1 MPRKHVGVAIFSLK
15 ISWNL
20 TTYDVISPYY
30 GNQNIVPMHWRPAI
44 CLNLLYF
51 HVTYQALNYLDNLA
65 LKLLYM
71 CNNNFNLRNIMGD
84 EILLNFGAKFQHWF
98 EIFHVKLQN
107 CRGNLPYITVPR
119 WRRSFKMLWIK
130 MSQALKDALENL
142 NTWKS
147 TSRRIQTGILSKN
160 SQLKAKFKL

>member
-1 MPRKHVGVAIFSLK
+1 MI
-15 ISWNL
+15 
-20 TTYDVISPYY
+20 
-30 GNQNIVPMHWRPAI
+30 
-44 CLNLLYF
+44 LYPLIMVTKTWFRCTGDQQLAWTFFF
-51 HVTYQALNYLDNLA
+51 HVTYQALNYLDKLA

-84 EILLNFGAKFQHWF
+84 EILLNFGAKFQCWF
-98 EIFHVKLQN
+98 EILHVKLQN
-107 CRGNLPYITVPR
+107 CRDNLPYNTVPR
-119 WRRSFKMLWIK
+119 WRQSFKMLWIK

-147 TSRRIQTGILSKN
+147 TSRRIQTDILSKN

>member
-1 MPRKHVGVAIFSLK
+1 M
-15 ISWNL
+15 
-20 TTYDVISPYY
+20 
-30 GNQNIVPMHWRPAI
+30 M
-44 CLNLLYF
+44 LYPLIMATKTLFRCTGDQQLAWTFFFF

-119 WRRSFKMLWIK
+119 WRRSLKMLWIK

-147 TSRRIQTGILSKN
+147 TSRRIQTDILSKN
-160 SQLKAKFKL
+160 SQLKAEFKL

>member
-1 MPRKHVGVAIFSLK
+1 MLSKWHCSSRFEWSPLSILPKFSVIPPFWVL
-15 ISWNL
+15 S
-20 TTYDVISPYY
+20 YDWSS
-30 GNQNIVPMHWRPAI
+30 QNP
-44 CLNLLYF
+44 
-51 HVTYQALNYLDNLA
+51 NYLDNLA

-84 EILLNFGAKFQHWF
+84 EILLNFGAKFQCWF
-98 EIFHVKLQN
+98 EILHVKLQN
-107 CRGNLPYITVPR
+107 CRDNLPYNTVPR

-147 TSRRIQTGILSKN
+147 TSRRIQTDILSKN

>member
-1 MPRKHVGVAIFSLK
+1 MPRKHVGVAIFALK
-15 ISWNL
+15 MSCYL
-20 TTYDVISPYY
+20 TPYDLISPYY
-30 GNQNIVPMHWRPAI
+30 GNQNMVPMHWRPAT
-44 CLNLLYF
+44 CWTFFF
-51 HVTYQALNYLDNLA
+51 HVTYQALNYLDKLA

-84 EILLNFGAKFQHWF
+84 EILLNFSAKFQCWF
-98 EIFHVKLQN
+98 EILHVKLQN
-107 CRGNLPYITVPR
+107 CRDNLPYNTVPR

-147 TSRRIQTGILSKN
+147 TSRRIQTDILSKN

>member
-1 MPRKHVGVAIFSLK
+1 M
-15 ISWNL
+15 
-20 TTYDVISPYY
+20 
-30 GNQNIVPMHWRPAI
+30 M
-44 CLNLLYF
+44 LYPLIIATKTWFRCTGDQQLAWTFFF

-84 EILLNFGAKFQHWF
+84 EILLNFGAKFQCWF
-98 EIFHVKLQN
+98 EILHVKLQN

-147 TSRRIQTGILSKN
+147 TSRRILTVSKN
-160 SQLKAKFKL
+160 SENCQLKPNLSSKRLRDWSSLSIRSRINM